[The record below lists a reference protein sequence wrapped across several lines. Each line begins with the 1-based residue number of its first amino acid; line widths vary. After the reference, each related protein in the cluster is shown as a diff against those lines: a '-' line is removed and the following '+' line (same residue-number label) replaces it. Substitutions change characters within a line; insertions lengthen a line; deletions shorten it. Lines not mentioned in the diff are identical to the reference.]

1 MFQVPWEDYSEDEVS
16 ELVSLMFRKKGFSVY
31 NVHRLD
37 RRMEDG
43 IDIECKKSP
52 GESRTI
58 IAIKKKPE
66 KKDVVRSESDG
77 QFKRYFPLQT
87 FEQAGTGSLVSAS
100 DKATVMMLRQPVPFR
115 VVVLLARRGCMA
127 HKNLAKELR
136 KSPSTLSHH
145 LEKLQ
150 RAGVVSPNPD
160 GRGYV
165 LADEK
170 RIARILLSFNPM
182 PSLLANGFL
191 DIWEDLRFFSSKDHK
206 P

>member
-1 MFQVPWEDYSEDEVS
+1 MIDPILEIETRRRIFEAVCKFPGIHMRELSREVGMQKNLVDYHLEY
-16 ELVSLMFRKKGFSVY
+16 L
-31 NVHRLD
+31 
-37 RRMEDG
+37 
-43 IDIECKKSP
+43 
-52 GESRTI
+52 
-58 IAIKKKPE
+58 E
-66 KKDVVRSESDG
+66 KNDVVRAESDG
-77 QFKRYFPLQT
+77 QFKRYFPLQAS
-87 FEQAGTGSLVSAS
+87 EHAGALVSAS
-100 DKATVMMLRQPVPFR
+100 DKATVMMMRQPVPFR

-127 HKNLAKELR
+127 HKDLAKELR

-191 DIWEDLRFFSSKDHK
+191 DIWEDLRFFSAKDHK

>member
-1 MFQVPWEDYSEDEVS
+1 LIDPILEIETRRRIFEAVCKFPGIHMRELSREVHLEKNLVDYHLEYLE
-16 ELVSLMFRKKGFSVY
+16 M
-31 NVHRLD
+31 N
-37 RRMEDG
+37 
-43 IDIECKKSP
+43 
-52 GESRTI
+52 
-58 IAIKKKPE
+58 
-66 KKDVVRSESDG
+66 DVVRSESDG

-87 FEQAGTGSLVSAS
+87 FEQAGAGALVSAS

-115 VVVLLARRGCMA
+115 VVVLIARRGCMA
-127 HKNLAKELR
+127 HKDLAKELR

-191 DIWEDLRFFSSKDHK
+191 DIWEDLRFFTSRERR